1 MRNMIRLLTV
11 IGARPQ
17 IIKAAAISR
26 AVREKFA
33 GQVEEHILH
42 TGQHYDDNMSEVFFR
57 ELGIPEPDYNLHVG
71 SGSHGVQ
78 TARIIEGIEGVLM
91 GDCNQCTGSGVQDKP
106 FDGII
111 VYGDTNS
118 TLAAAVAASK
128 IHIPVFHIEAGL
140 RSFNMAM
147 PEEINRIV
155 CDQLSSVLFTP
166 TLTGLKNLKAEGF
179 PVDGVRCT
187 GDGVRCTVYG
197 VQEAQ
202 SRVDGAQCGVR
213 KFADGREQKVVL
225 SGDVMYDNSMYF
237 SAMADMKSDIIERL
251 GLSYRNFVLAT
262 IHRPANTDNAAN
274 LKSIFR
280 ALADIAKKDNLD
292 IVLPLHPRTR
302 KKMADFRLEIDDLG
316 GRIKIIEP
324 ASFFEIIRLE
334 KNARVVMT
342 DSGGVQKE
350 AFFYGTPCVILRS
363 ETEWV
368 EIVDAGAGILAD
380 ADYERIMEA
389 YRLLSEHHVHFPPL
403 FGDAHA
409 SEKILSEIIDYL
421 ES

>member
-1 MRNMIRLLTV
+1 MIRLLTI

-26 AVREKFA
+26 AIHNRYS
-33 GQVEEHILH
+33 GQVSEHILH
-42 TGQHYDDNMSEVFFR
+42 TGQHYDTNMSEVFFR

-78 TARIIEGIEGVLM
+78 TARIMEGVEHVLT
-91 GDCNQCTGSGVQDKP
+91 DTHYDGVV
-106 FDGII
+106 

-118 TLAAAVAASK
+118 TLAAAVAATK
-128 IHIPVFHIEAGL
+128 IHVPVFHIEAGL

-166 TLTGLKNLKAEGF
+166 TLTGKKNLEEEGF
-179 PVDGVRCT
+179 DGIK
-187 GDGVRCTVYG
+187 
-197 VQEAQ
+197 
-202 SRVDGAQCGVR
+202 SRVR
-213 KFADGREQKVVL
+213 FADGRGQKVIL

-237 SAMADMKSDIIERL
+237 SSKADTQSDIIERL
-251 GLSYRNFVLAT
+251 GLSYRGFVLAT
-262 IHRPANTDNAAN
+262 IHRPANTDKAEN
-274 LKSIFR
+274 LQSIFR
-280 ALADIAKKDNLD
+280 ALLDIAENEQTDV
-292 IVLPLHPRTR
+292 VLPLHPRTR
-302 KKMADFRLEIDDLG
+302 KMLPVQLSKELLERVEKSNRFR
-316 GRIKIIEP
+316 IIEP

-350 AFFYGTPCVILRS
+350 SFFYGTPCVILRP

-368 EIVDAGAGILAD
+368 EIVDAGAGIIAD
-380 ADYERIMEA
+380 ADYARIIEA
-389 YRLLSEHHVHFPPL
+389 YKILSDQTVHFPPL
-403 FGDAHA
+403 FGDGHA
-409 SEKILSEIIDYL
+409 SEKIIDEIIHYL
-421 ES
+421 Q

>member
-1 MRNMIRLLTV
+1 MIRLLTV

-26 AVREKFA
+26 TVREKFA

-42 TGQHYDDNMSEVFFR
+42 TGQHYDANMSEVFFR

-78 TARIIEGIEGVLM
+78 TARIIEGIESVLTEQHYDGV
-91 GDCNQCTGSGVQDKP
+91 
-106 FDGII
+106 I

-128 IHIPVFHIEAGL
+128 IHVPVFHVEAGL
-140 RSFNMAM
+140 RSFNMGM

-166 TLTGLKNLKAEGF
+166 TLTGLRNLESEGF
-179 PVDGVRCT
+179 SSIK
-187 GDGVRCTVYG
+187 
-197 VQEAQ
+197 
-202 SRVDGAQCGVR
+202 SRVR
-213 KFADGREQKVVL
+213 FADGRGQRVVL

-237 SAMADMKSDIIERL
+237 SAMADVQSDIIERL
-251 GLSYRNFVLAT
+251 GLKYRQFVLAT
-262 IHRPANTDNAAN
+262 IHRPANTDNPEN
-274 LKSIFR
+274 LKSILR
-280 ALADIAKKDNLD
+280 ALSDIAAKGMDV
-292 IVLPLHPRTR
+292 VLPLHPRT
-302 KKMADFRLEIDDLG
+302 KKRIEDLGLQIEDFRL
-316 GRIKIIEP
+316 KVIEP

-334 KNARVVMT
+334 KNAAIVMT

-350 AFFYGTPCVILRS
+350 AFFYGTPCVILRP

-368 EIVDAGAGILAD
+368 EIVEAGAGIIAD
-380 ADYERIMEA
+380 ADYERIMAAYEA
-389 YRLLSEHHVHFPPL
+389 LVNKPVQFPAL
-403 FGDAHA
+403 FGDGHA
-409 SEKILSEIIDYL
+409 SEKIISEIIEYL
-421 ES
+421 K